1 MANSLKRGIIHKL
14 MDDVDSLKKKIH
26 ELEAQ
31 IVKEREAH
39 ELYLSKIKTE
49 NYDALEASQTRYQA
63 ELEIQQRNF
72 QRQIE
77 KLRAKLE
84 SFEV

>member
-1 MANSLKRGIIHKL
+1 
-14 MDDVDSLKKKIH
+14 MDDVDSLKKKIR

>member
-1 MANSLKRGIIHKL
+1 MDEVDILKQKLEALEIQIEDERIKHK
-14 MDDVDSLKKKIH
+14 K
-26 ELEAQ
+26 ELE
-31 IVKEREAH
+31 R
-39 ELYLSKIKTE
+39 IKTE

-63 ELEIQQRNF
+63 ELEIQRTNF

-77 KLRAKLE
+77 ELKAKLQ